1 MSDTATPE
9 PDPTSAK
16 TSAGWAVVITSLALF
31 MATMDNLVVTTAL
44 PVIRLHLHAGLSG
57 LEWTVN
63 AYTLTFAVLLLTGA
77 ALGDRFGRR
86 RMFLS
91 GLTLFTAASAAAAL
105 SPTVGWLVLSRAL
118 QGVGAALI
126 MPLSLT
132 LLSAA
137 VSPERRNAALG
148 LWGAIGGVAVATGPL
163 VGGAVTSG
171 WSWQYIFWINVP
183 VGFVL
188 LGLARWRL
196 AESSGPSSASRP
208 RWRGARHGRP
218 SRSGARSRA
227 GQRPWMVE
235 PGVLASFAIGT
246 VGLIA
251 FVAWESRCHNPML
264 PLGLFRSR
272 AFSAVNVVAMLMS
285 FGMFG
290 SIFFL
295 SQFLQVVQHYS
306 PFAAGLRVLPWTGM
320 PMVVAPIAAALS
332 SRFGGRPVLAS
343 GLALMASGL
352 AWLALVTTATVP
364 YGMLWPAFVMS
375 GVGMAL
381 FFVPL
386 ASVVLSS
393 VRPEQEGV
401 ASGTNSAFRELG
413 GVLGIATLGAVFS
426 AHGGYSSSAAYISGL
441 VPAVWVGVAVLGVGA
456 VVALM
461 LPRRVAARS
470 AGQVRRRHGDP
481 VELGRGGLNR
491 SWSARD
497 VFRSEPRQRGPQHV
511 GGLGA
516 KFRQRA
522 VAMGPH
528 PEVDLADGIGPE
540 ALGHIDEQSE
550 LDPVAGG
557 EAGLVEHR
565 ARRRGFARQWLA
577 HVDQVGEQLGDE
589 RPGHELGHPAPAAG
603 FVEQR
608 PLVEAL
614 HECDVLVLEQAGREV
629 R

>member
-1 MSDTATPE
+1 M
-9 PDPTSAK
+9 
-16 TSAGWAVVITSLALF
+16 
-31 MATMDNLVVTTAL
+31 
-44 PVIRLHLHAGLSG
+44 
-57 LEWTVN
+57 
-63 AYTLTFAVLLLTGA
+63 
-77 ALGDRFGRR
+77 
-86 RMFLS
+86 
-91 GLTLFTAASAAAAL
+91 
-105 SPTVGWLVLSRAL
+105 
-118 QGVGAALI
+118 
-126 MPLSLT
+126 
-132 LLSAA
+132 
-137 VSPERRNAALG
+137 
-148 LWGAIGGVAVATGPL
+148 ATGPL

-183 VGFVL
+183 VGVVL

-196 AESSGPSSASRP
+196 VESRGPRQRLDFGGVVLATVGLLGVVLGLVRGNAHGWSS
-208 RWRGARHGRP
+208 
-218 SRSGARSRA
+218 
-227 GQRPWMVE
+227 

-251 FVAWESRCHNPML
+251 FVAWENRSHNPML

-272 AFSAVNVVAMLMS
+272 AFTAVNVVAMLMS

-426 AHGGYSSSAAYISGL
+426 AHGGYDTPAAYISGL
-441 VPAVWVGVAVLGVGA
+441 LPAVWVGVVVLGVGA

-461 LPRRVAARS
+461 LPRRVAARR
-470 AGQVRRRHGDP
+470 AGQVED
-481 VELGRGGLNR
+481 
-491 SWSARD
+491 SSA
-497 VFRSEPRQRGPQHV
+497 
-511 GGLGA
+511 
-516 KFRQRA
+516 
-522 VAMGPH
+522 M
-528 PEVDLADGIGPE
+528 
-540 ALGHIDEQSE
+540 
-550 LDPVAGG
+550 
-557 EAGLVEHR
+557 
-565 ARRRGFARQWLA
+565 
-577 HVDQVGEQLGDE
+577 
-589 RPGHELGHPAPAAG
+589 PAPSLA
-603 FVEQR
+603 
-608 PLVEAL
+608 
-614 HECDVLVLEQAGREV
+614 EV
-629 R
+629 A

>member
-1 MSDTATPE
+1 MTVTATSQ
-9 PDPTSAK
+9 SA
-16 TSAGWAVVITSLALF
+16 TRPSAGSAGWAVVITSLALF

-44 PVIRLHLHAGLSG
+44 PVIRLHLRAGLSG

-91 GLTLFTAASAAAAL
+91 GLVLFTAASAAAAL
-105 SPTVGWLVLSRAL
+105 SPTVGWLVVARAV
-118 QGVGAALI
+118 QGVGAAFI

-183 VGFVL
+183 IGVAL
-188 LGLARWRL
+188 LGLARWKLVESRGPRHALDFGGVVL
-196 AESSGPSSASRP
+196 ATVGLLGMVLGLVRGNAHGWSS
-208 RWRGARHGRP
+208 
-218 SRSGARSRA
+218 
-227 GQRPWMVE
+227 
-235 PGVLASFAIGT
+235 PGVVASFILGT
-246 VGLIA
+246 VGLTA
-251 FVAWESRCHNPML
+251 FLAWENRAHNPML
-264 PLGLFRSR
+264 PLGLFRNR
-272 AFSAVNVVAMLMS
+272 AFAVVNVVALLMS

-320 PMVVAPIAAALS
+320 PMVVAPIAAGLS

-426 AHGGYSSSAAYISGL
+426 AHGGYSTSAAYISGL
-441 VPAVWVGVAVLGVGA
+441 VPAVWVGAAVLGLG
-456 VVALM
+456 VVIALM
-461 LPRRVAARS
+461 LPRRVAA
-470 AGQVRRRHGDP
+470 
-481 VELGRGGLNR
+481 
-491 SWSARD
+491 
-497 VFRSEPRQRGPQHV
+497 
-511 GGLGA
+511 
-516 KFRQRA
+516 QRA
-522 VAMGPH
+522 
-528 PEVDLADGIGPE
+528 
-540 ALGHIDEQSE
+540 
-550 LDPVAGG
+550 
-557 EAGLVEHR
+557 
-565 ARRRGFARQWLA
+565 ARGR
-577 HVDQVGEQLGDE
+577 DTS
-589 RPGHELGHPAPAAG
+589 APAEPSLA
-603 FVEQR
+603 
-608 PLVEAL
+608 
-614 HECDVLVLEQAGREV
+614 EV
-629 R
+629 A

>member
-1 MSDTATPE
+1 MFDSAPSTK
-9 PDPTSAK
+9 TSARPGAG
-16 TSAGWAVVITSLALF
+16 SAGWAVVITSLALF

-91 GLTLFTAASAAAAL
+91 GLTLFTVASAAAAV
-105 SPTVGWLVLSRAL
+105 SPTVGWLVFARAV

-183 VGFVL
+183 VGVVL

-196 AESSGPSSASRP
+196 VESRGPRQRLDFGGVVLATVGLLGVVLGLVRGNAHGWSS
-208 RWRGARHGRP
+208 
-218 SRSGARSRA
+218 
-227 GQRPWMVE
+227 

-251 FVAWESRCHNPML
+251 FVAWENRSHNPML

-272 AFSAVNVVAMLMS
+272 AFTAVNVVAMLMS

-426 AHGGYSSSAAYISGL
+426 AHGGYDTPAAYISGL
-441 VPAVWVGVAVLGVGA
+441 LPAVWVGVVVLGVGA

-461 LPRRVAARS
+461 LPRRVAARR
-470 AGQVRRRHGDP
+470 AGQVED
-481 VELGRGGLNR
+481 
-491 SWSARD
+491 SSA
-497 VFRSEPRQRGPQHV
+497 
-511 GGLGA
+511 
-516 KFRQRA
+516 
-522 VAMGPH
+522 M
-528 PEVDLADGIGPE
+528 
-540 ALGHIDEQSE
+540 
-550 LDPVAGG
+550 
-557 EAGLVEHR
+557 
-565 ARRRGFARQWLA
+565 
-577 HVDQVGEQLGDE
+577 
-589 RPGHELGHPAPAAG
+589 PAPSLA
-603 FVEQR
+603 
-608 PLVEAL
+608 
-614 HECDVLVLEQAGREV
+614 EV
-629 R
+629 A